1 MTITSFELR
10 DHIKKSVSAEHLSNI
25 ATDAGFKDD
34 RYYDESHYLQNALFA
49 FKSAKVS
56 NLSEIDDF
64 IENNLGKIET
74 FFNALIKGN
83 KNIWFI
89 CPPFYFELATIL
101 KDPEIFT
108 LEYQEHNEW
117 HKDVIA
123 IVDEALKSLVRN

>member
-10 DHIKKSVSAEHLSNI
+10 DHTKKSVSAEHLSNI

-34 RYYDESHYLQNALFA
+34 RYYDEAHYPENALYA

-56 NLSEIDDF
+56 SLSEIDDF
-64 IENNLGKIET
+64 IENNLGKIEL

-83 KNIWFI
+83 KNVWFI

-101 KDPEIFT
+101 KDPAIFT
-108 LEYQEHNEW
+108 PEYQERNEW
-117 HKDVIA
+117 DKEVID
-123 IVDEALKSLVRN
+123 IVDAALKSLSGI